1 MAGYS
6 SPQYCNLILLKK
18 LWVRKEVHHCNLA
31 ACGWSSQLRALSQCW
46 QSWQTWDWLA
56 PHAHSL
62 SSRHFHF
69 EYRRVWWLL
78 TGSFCCSP
86 RLGDGFTDFV
96 PWSMG
101 CNYIFTIG
109 SPSYNVQR
117 MLTICFNTSPAGRYS
132 SWLLSVPIFID
143 IFLSRPEPWGSVQT
157 WAPLKGYFDRNHFS
171 SELRERAQWMICPG
185 LACGGGEL
193 SWWWENDKTRGNL
206 ESQRQGRGPLDA
218 VTPVPWILQYL
229 GIIVPTLSCDH

>member
-1 MAGYS
+1 MAADL
-6 SPQYCNLILLKK
+6 SPQCCYFA
-18 LWVRKEVHHCNLA
+18 WFWESFVRRKEFIIAIPQHVGGHHCWEHCLSVDSLGRLET
-31 ACGWSSQLRALSQCW
+31 GWHLRHRAFLLHIFIS
-46 QSWQTWDWLA
+46 
-56 PHAHSL
+56 
-62 SSRHFHF
+62 

-78 TGSFCCSP
+78 TGSFCGSP

-143 IFLSRPEPWGSVQT
+143 IFLSRPEPWGSAQT

-171 SELRERAQWMICPG
+171 SE
-185 LACGGGEL
+185 
-193 SWWWENDKTRGNL
+193 
-206 ESQRQGRGPLDA
+206 
-218 VTPVPWILQYL
+218 PV
-229 GIIVPTLSCDH
+229 